1 MTERPYLF
9 RVLFSTTTSN
19 TSTHW
24 HKAENKRDL
33 DDPRLVQLSRERR
46 LGAGELARA
55 RFRDLVILGLPP
67 AAVHGRRGRGL
78 VLVAGVPACVE
89 IKFQAPSTRH

>member
-1 MTERPYLF
+1 MPVYEVFNTNF
-9 RVLFSTTTSN
+9 N
-19 TSTHW
+19 TSTH
-24 HKAENKRDL
+24 KAEKKRDL

-55 RFRDLVILGLPP
+55 RLRDLVILGLPP

-89 IKFQAPSTRH
+89 IKFQAPSWRR